1 MECYKN
7 RILIDS
13 LVTLIVQRDEIALLC
28 NTFSTTVHKLPIM
41 ITVVLYLILL
51 LLVLQVG
58 IVKNSSGFS
67 SWAQS
72 ELCHV
77 MCYQH
82 TRASYLGSEG
92 LT

>member
-28 NTFSTTVHKLPIM
+28 STFSTTVHKLPIM

-51 LLVLQVG
+51 LLVRQVR
-58 IVKNSSGFS
+58 IVKNSSGFKT
-67 SWAQS
+67 A
-72 ELCHV
+72 
-77 MCYQH
+77 
-82 TRASYLGSEG
+82 AG
-92 LT
+92 LSQTYAM